1 MDFSLYQLPSNW
13 KIRPLKEVC
22 QFSQKPRGLKLE
34 GDIPF
39 FPMEVIPEEGIYA
52 QTSIYKKSNK
62 LGSGTF
68 VNRGDVVVAKI
79 TPSFENGKQAII
91 DITEPY
97 AYATTE
103 VIPFNEIEGVSHKL
117 FLFYVLKH
125 PRIRAYLA
133 GQMEGSTGRQRL
145 SKDVLGKYNFPVP
158 SVSEQKIIAGVLSL
172 VQNAIRQ
179 QEKAIALTTELKK
192 ALMQKLFTEGTRQEA
207 QKQTE
212 IGLIPESW
220 EVVKLEKVAE
230 SFQYGTSVKCDYE
243 IEGKPVLRIPN
254 VVGGYVDTSDLKYG
268 KPKKNE
274 IDTHKLING
283 DLLFVRT
290 NGTKENAGRCSLY
303 RGELGND
310 CYFASYLIR
319 VRVDKDELFPAFVNE
334 YTRTA
339 IGTSLLSGQAIRTAD
354 GKFNINAGTL
364 QRMLVPKPDID
375 QQEKIANIAAY
386 LDAKVDNFFLR
397 KEKLKDLFQTLLH
410 QLMTAKI
417 RVSDLNLD
425 SLNLDLEEK
434 D

>member
-1 MDFSLYQLPSNW
+1 MDFSQYELPSNW
-13 KIRPLKEVC
+13 KIQPLNEVC
-22 QFSQKPRGLKLE
+22 QFTKKPRGLKLQE
-34 GDIPF
+34 NIPF
-39 FPMEVIPEEGIYA
+39 FPMEVIPQDGIYA

-91 DITEPY
+91 DITEPH

-103 VIPFNEIEGVSHKL
+103 VIPFTEIDGVSHKF

-145 SKDVLGKYNFPVP
+145 SKDVLGKYSFPVP
-158 SVSEQKIIAGVLSL
+158 SLKEQKIIAGVLSL
-172 VQNAIRQ
+172 VQNAIAQ

-192 ALMQKLFTEGTRQEA
+192 ALMQKLFTEGTRNEP

-220 EVVKLEKVAE
+220 EISKLEQVAE

-254 VVGGYVDTSDLKYG
+254 VVGGYINTCDLKYG

-290 NGTKENAGRCSLY
+290 NGTKANSGRCSLY

-319 VRVDKDELFPAFVNE
+319 VRVDRDKLFPAFLDQ
-334 YTRTA
+334 YSRTA
-339 IGTSLLSGQAIRTAD
+339 IGTSFLSGQAIRTAD
-354 GKFNINAGTL
+354 GKFNINTGTL
-364 QRMLVPKPDID
+364 KRMIVPKPDTE
-375 QQEKIANIAAY
+375 QQVEIANVASY
-386 LDAKVDNFFLR
+386 LNDKANNFLLL
-397 KEKLKDLFQTLLH
+397 KEKYNELFQTLLH

-417 RVSDLNLD
+417 RVSELNLD
-425 SLNLDLEEK
+425 SLNINLEE
-434 D
+434 